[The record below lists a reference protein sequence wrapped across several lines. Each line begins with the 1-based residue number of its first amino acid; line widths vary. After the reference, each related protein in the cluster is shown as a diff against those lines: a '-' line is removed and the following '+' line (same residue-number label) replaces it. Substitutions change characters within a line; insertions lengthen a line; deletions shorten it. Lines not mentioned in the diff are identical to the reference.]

1 MPKTTL
7 EGLLPQELRKDLTPA
22 EEILLDKA
30 QKGESADFR
39 NGDEETDKPENAD
52 NWGDD
57 RLIRADFLYWLCT
70 NREASEL
77 VHAKGIEIHGAQVEG
92 SLDFE
97 AATLSYPLWLFD
109 CAIPQQINLLDAQTR
124 TISLS
129 GGHTGPI
136 FADGLT
142 TQGGVP

>member
-1 MPKTTL
+1 MKKLTL
-7 EGLLPQELRKDLTPA
+7 RVCLLVGMICLALSA
-22 EEILLDKA
+22 A
-30 QKGESADFR
+30 QAGTLHDAAAKG
-39 NGDEETDKPENAD
+39 NLN
-52 NWGDD
+52 
-57 RLIRADFLYWLCT
+57 YWLCT

-92 SLDFE
+92 SPDFE

-129 GGHTGPI
+129 GSHTGPI
-136 FADGLT
+136 FTDGLT